1 MPSFKIE
8 VSKDYT
14 IFAAAHFVTYDGDQI
29 EPLHGHNYRTAA
41 SLEGDLEATGYV
53 ANFSVLKRALR
64 GLCDHLDHHLL
75 LPTGNSLLAIERDG
89 DAFVVR
95 GGGKQ
100 YRFPAA
106 DVIQLPIANTT
117 SELLADWLG
126 AALEA
131 ELRAGGALRP
141 GLKALTVEVQESFGQ
156 RAICRRELAWPA

>member
-1 MPSFKIE
+1 MSTFKIE

-14 IFAAAHFVTYDGDQI
+14 IFAAAHFVTYGGDQI

-41 SLEGDLEATGYV
+41 SLEGDLDATGYV
-53 ANFSVLKRALR
+53 ANFSPLKKALR
-64 GLCDHLDHHLL
+64 VLCDRLDHHLL
-75 LPTGNSLLAIERDG
+75 LPTDNRLLSIERDG
-89 DAFVVR
+89 EAFVVR
-95 GGGKQ
+95 GGGKD

-117 SELLADWLG
+117 SELLADWIG

-141 GLKALTVEVQESFGQ
+141 GLTALTVEVQESFGQ